1 MSRLAIA
8 LGALALVACTQAT
21 TQDEESGVAA
31 DSAFSTSQLAEMRAN
46 DPTLKK
52 LQTLAADVEQYEIDV
67 SDVPVPTADAA
78 GGVTLDSGYGTS
90 GLDWFH
96 TPTASYPDNK
106 RWSQG
111 SDIGK
116 KCQWASI
123 FRFEAIFSNPPAEG
137 AETRSAS
144 SWRGRFWSW
153 TDDYAGADQ
162 EIQDPTNSYAWSSGL
177 WKWIA
182 SSGKD
187 GKCRIP
193 TRSMVAEMMKACT
206 AQARANDG
214 DAKGCRMPDHTA
226 PEPE

>member
-1 MSRLAIA
+1 MSSRLALA
-8 LGALALVACTQAT
+8 AFGALALVACSHATQ
-21 TQDEESGVAA
+21 EEEGVAS
-31 DSAFSTSQLAEMRAN
+31 DSAYSTD
-46 DPTLKK
+46 DPTLEK
-52 LQTLAADVEQYEIDV
+52 LKRVATADLEAYEIDV
-67 SDVPVPTADAA
+67 KDIEVPTADAS
-78 GGVTLDSGYGTS
+78 GGVTLDNGFGTS

-96 TPTASYPDNK
+96 SPNASYPDNK

-111 SDIGK
+111 SDTGK

-123 FRFEAIFSNPPAEG
+123 FRFEAIFGNPPAEA
-137 AETRSAS
+137 AETREAS

-153 TDDYAGADQ
+153 TDDYAAADQ
-162 EIQDPTNSYAWSSGL
+162 EIQDPTSAYAWSSGL

-193 TRSMVAEMMKACT
+193 TRSMVAGMMKACT

-214 DAKGCRMPDHTA
+214 DAKGCQMPEHEA
-226 PEPE
+226 EQ